1 MKSWF
6 SNSSLYGETGTTA
19 AVVSRR
25 RFSFG
30 TFCPEVSAGDEIP
43 QGKLGPV
50 QLVHQPR
57 SDGGNAKGRNEERKD
72 EERDPAHRLPA
83 DEQDQGEQRQH
94 DLLIGQRRLGS
105 GLLRHGGIFYRGSGC
120 PGGAVCF
127 CLCRP
132 APSLPCLKVRH
143 GIQRLVSWR
152 SEVLRPAFYPFTGP
166 DRRPNRPHRLRW
178 HCCGSAGR
186 PASRRCPPFQRA
198 ACRSDPC
205 RRKRRWQRG

>member
-1 MKSWF
+1 M
-6 SNSSLYGETGTTA
+6 
-19 AVVSRR
+19 VSRR

-72 EERDPAHRLPA
+72 EERNPAHRLPA
-83 DEQDQGEQRQH
+83 DEQDQGEQRQN
-94 DLLIGQRRLGS
+94 DLLIGQRRRGS
-105 GLLRHGGIFYRGSGC
+105 GLLRHGGIFHRRSGC

-132 APSLPCLKVRH
+132 DPSLSCLKVRH

-152 SEVLRPAFYPFTGP
+152 SEVLRRAFYPFTGP